1 MTDRLAENLYAKEIE
16 KKKLFLPYLTFGYPN
31 IPVFLDLLKIC
42 QDQGVDAI
50 EIGIPHS
57 DPVADG
63 PILQESSYHALEN
76 GVTPKMIPE
85 VLSSF
90 QLKVPLIAMTYGNIV
105 FQYGIERFGKDYHQA
120 GFQGLIVADFPLE
133 TSSMLAP
140 LKEMLSVIILASTNT
155 SPERLRKIGKES
167 CGFVY
172 IVSGKGTTG
181 KTNIDLEQIKPVIT
195 DLRKITTIPLLIG
208 FGINSPKMARELS
221 MIADGVIVGSTIVS
235 FITQHIDDPELTS
248 KFAGYLSQYRQALD
262 EASVI

>member
-1 MTDRLAENLYAKEIE
+1 MTDRLAENLYTKEIE

-90 QLKVPLIAMTYGNIV
+90 QLKVPWVVAAAKMMV
-105 FQYGIERFGKDYHQA
+105 
-120 GFQGLIVADFPLE
+120 GLNF
-133 TSSMLAP
+133 
-140 LKEMLSVIILASTNT
+140 
-155 SPERLRKIGKES
+155 
-167 CGFVY
+167 C
-172 IVSGKGTTG
+172 
-181 KTNIDLEQIKPVIT
+181 
-195 DLRKITTIPLLIG
+195 
-208 FGINSPKMARELS
+208 
-221 MIADGVIVGSTIVS
+221 MIFMMNCVDW
-235 FITQHIDDPELTS
+235 
-248 KFAGYLSQYRQALD
+248 
-262 EASVI
+262 

>member
-1 MTDRLAENLYAKEIE
+1 MTDRLAETLNAKKIG

-31 IPVFLDLLKIC
+31 IPIFLDLLKVC

-63 PILQESSYHALEN
+63 PILQESSYHALKN
-76 GVTPKMIPE
+76 GVTPEMIPE

-90 QLKVPLIAMTYGNIV
+90 ELNVPLIAMTYGNIV
-105 FQYGIERFGKDYHQA
+105 FQYGIERFGKDYRQA

-133 TSSMLAP
+133 TSQMLDN

-155 SPERLRKIGKES
+155 SAERLQKIGQES
-167 CGFVY
+167 RGFVY
-172 IVSGKGTTG
+172 IVSGKGITG

-195 DLRKITTIPLLIG
+195 ELRKSTMIPLLIG
-208 FGINSPKMARELS
+208 FGVNSPEMARELALV
-221 MIADGVIVGSTIVS
+221 ADGVIVGSAVVR
-235 FITQHIDDPELTS
+235 FVAHHIDDPELMN

-262 EASVI
+262 QVSVI

>member
-1 MTDRLAENLYAKEIE
+1 MTDRLAEILNTRKIG

-31 IPVFLDLLKIC
+31 IPKFLDLLKIC

-63 PILQESSYHALEN
+63 PILQESSYHALKN
-76 GVTPKMIPE
+76 GVTPEMIPE
-85 VLSSF
+85 ILSSV

-105 FQYGIERFGKDYHQA
+105 FHYGIERFGKDYRQA

-133 TSSMLAP
+133 TSRMLDN

-155 SPERLRKIGKES
+155 SAERLRKIGQES
-167 CGFVY
+167 RGFVY
-172 IVSGKGTTG
+172 IVSGKGITG

-195 DLRKITTIPLLIG
+195 GLRKTTTIPLLIG
-208 FGINSPKMARELS
+208 FGVNSPEMARELAI
-221 MIADGVIVGSTIVS
+221 IADGVIVGSAVVG
-235 FITQHIDDPELTS
+235 FIAQHSDDPELMS
-248 KFAGYLSQYRQALD
+248 KFAGYLSQYHQALD
-262 EASVI
+262 